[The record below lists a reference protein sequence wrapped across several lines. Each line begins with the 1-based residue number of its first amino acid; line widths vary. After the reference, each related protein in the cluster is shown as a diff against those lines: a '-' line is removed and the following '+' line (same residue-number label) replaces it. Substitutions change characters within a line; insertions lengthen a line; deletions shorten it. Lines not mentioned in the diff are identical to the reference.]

1 MKLSLLPRQHLEPVA
16 QQVALEDGG
25 ASGVVVVVDE
35 HAVGGIA
42 AWIAKVEHHVAVFL
56 HCVVAVIHLSRGH
69 GLMDEA

>member
-16 QQVALEDGG
+16 QQVALEPRG

-35 HAVGGIA
+35 HAVGGLA
-42 AWIAKVEHHVAVFL
+42 VGVQKVEHHVAVFL
-56 HCVVAVIHLSRGH
+56 HSVVAVVHLARGH